1 MGLFLRRMARRSSDV
16 YGISGGY
23 KNDIPTALQWVRRRH
38 GVRSLPASL
47 LDFTG
52 GRSYQQMQFFVVRCA
67 RAPITVFRFLAVYAS
82 TAPAFQA
89 FNLSSAYITGNGNG
103 LEWDCFYGA
112 WHGAAVTS
120 TASAVDIR
128 TTSRRL
134 LFSGSGGGMAS
145 DRYKLVCLI
154 LQVAAVTSRC
164 SSSSSDVRVLP
175 SQFPDSWAVYASTD
189 PAFQAFNFSSA
200 FITGTGNGLEWDC
213 FYGAWH
219 GAAVTS
225 TASAVDIGTTS
236 RQLLFSG
243 FGGGMA
249 SDRYKLV
256 FLILQV
262 AAVTSR
268 CSPSS
273 SDVRVLPS
281 QFRDSWAVYTSTNPA
296 FQAFNLSSAFIT
308 GTVNGLE
315 WDCFYGAWHGAAVT
329 STASAVDIGTTS
341 RHFLFSGSGG
351 GMASDRYKLVCLI
364 LQVAAVTSRYSSS
377 SSDVRV
383 LPSQFPDSWAV
394 YASTD
399 PAFQAFNLSSA
410 FITGTG
416 NGLEWEC
423 FYGAWHGAAVKST
436 ASAVDIGT
444 TSRQFLFSGSG
455 GGMASDRYKLV
466 CLILQVAAVTSRCSP
481 SSSDVS
487 VLPSQFPDSWAV
499 YASTDPAF
507 QAFNLSSAFIT
518 ATGNR
523 LEWNCFY
530 GAWHG
535 AAVTSTAS
543 AVDIRTTSR
552 KLFSGSGGG
561 MASDRYKLV
570 CLILQVAA
578 VTSRCS
584 SSSSDVHVLPSQFPD
599 SWAVYASTDSA
610 FQAFNL
616 SSAFITGTG
625 NGLEWDCFYGAW
637 HGAAV
642 TSTASAVD
650 IGTTSRQLLFSGSGG
665 GMASDRYKL
674 VCLIL
679 QVAAVT
685 SRCSSSSSDV
695 RVLPSQ
701 FPDSWAVYASTDPA
715 FQAFNLSSAFITGT
729 GNGLEWDFFYG
740 AWHGAAVTS
749 TASAVDIR
757 TTSRQL
763 FSGSG
768 GGMASDRYKLVCL
781 ILQVAAVTSRCR
793 SSSSDVRVLPS
804 QFPDSWAVYASTDSA
819 FQAFNLSSAFIT
831 GTGNGLEWDCFYGAW
846 HGAAVTSTA
855 SAVDI
860 GTTSRQFLFSGSGG
874 GMGSDRYKQV
884 CLILQVAAVTSRC
897 SSSSSDVRVLPSQF
911 PDSWAVYAS
920 TDPAFQ
926 AFNLSPA
933 FIMGTGNRLEWDC
946 FFGAWHGAA
955 VTSTASAVDIR
966 TTSRQLFSGSGGGM
980 ASDRYKLVCL
990 TLHSGRSFRQM
1001 QLLVVRCA
1009 RAPMTV
1015 SRFLGRVRLDRS
1027 CFSSFQFIIGVYHG
1041 HR

>member
-1 MGLFLRRMARRSSDV
+1 
-16 YGISGGY
+16 
-23 KNDIPTALQWVRRRH
+23 
-38 GVRSLPASL
+38 
-47 LDFTG
+47 
-52 GRSYQQMQFFVVRCA
+52 
-67 RAPITVFRFLAVYAS
+67 
-82 TAPAFQA
+82 
-89 FNLSSAYITGNGNG
+89 
-103 LEWDCFYGA
+103 
-112 WHGAAVTS
+112 
-120 TASAVDIR
+120 
-128 TTSRRL
+128 
-134 LFSGSGGGMAS
+134 MAS

-164 SSSSSDVRVLP
+164 SPSSSDVRVLP

-200 FITGTGNGLEWDC
+200 FITGTGNGLEYDC

-243 FGGGMA
+243 SGGGMA

-256 FLILQV
+256 CLILQV

-281 QFRDSWAVYTSTNPA
+281 QFPDSWAVYASTNPA

-341 RHFLFSGSGG
+341 RQFLFSGSGS
-351 GMASDRYKLVCLI
+351 GMASDCYKLVCLI

-416 NGLEWEC
+416 NGLEWDC

-436 ASAVDIGT
+436 ASAVDIRT
-444 TSRQFLFSGSG
+444 TSRQL
-455 GGMASDRYKLV
+455 
-466 CLILQVAAVTSRCSP
+466 
-481 SSSDVS
+481 
-487 VLPSQFPDSWAV
+487 
-499 YASTDPAF
+499 
-507 QAFNLSSAFIT
+507 
-518 ATGNR
+518 
-523 LEWNCFY
+523 
-530 GAWHG
+530 
-535 AAVTSTAS
+535 
-543 AVDIRTTSR
+543 
-552 KLFSGSGGG
+552 LFSGSGGG

-584 SSSSDVHVLPSQFPD
+584 SSSSDVRVLPSKFPDAWAVYASTDPVFQAFNFSSAFITGTGNGLEWDCFYGAWYGAAVTSTASAVDIGTTSRQFLFSGSGGGMGSDRYKQVCLILQVAAVTSRCSSSSSDVRVLPSQFSD
-599 SWAVYASTDSA
+599 SWAVYASTAPA

-616 SSAFITGTG
+616 SSAFITGTGNGLEWDCFYGAWHGAAVTSTASAVDIRTTSRQLLFSGSGGGMASDRYKLVCLILQVAAVTSRCSSSSSDVRVLPSKFPDAWAVYASTDPVFQAFNFSSAFITGTG

-685 SRCSSSSSDV
+685 SRCSPSSSDV

-701 FPDSWAVYASTDPA
+701 FPDSWAVYASTNPA

-729 GNGLEWDFFYG
+729 VNGLE
-740 AWHGAAVTS
+740 
-749 TASAVDIR
+749 
-757 TTSRQL
+757 
-763 FSGSG
+763 
-768 GGMASDRYKLVCL
+768 
-781 ILQVAAVTSRCR
+781 
-793 SSSSDVRVLPS
+793 
-804 QFPDSWAVYASTDSA
+804 
-819 FQAFNLSSAFIT
+819 
-831 GTGNGLEWDCFYGAW
+831 
-846 HGAAVTSTA
+846 
-855 SAVDI
+855 
-860 GTTSRQFLFSGSGG
+860 
-874 GMGSDRYKQV
+874 
-884 CLILQVAAVTSRC
+884 
-897 SSSSSDVRVLPSQF
+897 
-911 PDSWAVYAS
+911 
-920 TDPAFQ
+920 
-926 AFNLSPA
+926 
-933 FIMGTGNRLEWDC
+933 
-946 FFGAWHGAA
+946 
-955 VTSTASAVDIR
+955 
-966 TTSRQLFSGSGGGM
+966 
-980 ASDRYKLVCL
+980 
-990 TLHSGRSFRQM
+990 
-1001 QLLVVRCA
+1001 
-1009 RAPMTV
+1009 
-1015 SRFLGRVRLDRS
+1015 
-1027 CFSSFQFIIGVYHG
+1027 
-1041 HR
+1041 